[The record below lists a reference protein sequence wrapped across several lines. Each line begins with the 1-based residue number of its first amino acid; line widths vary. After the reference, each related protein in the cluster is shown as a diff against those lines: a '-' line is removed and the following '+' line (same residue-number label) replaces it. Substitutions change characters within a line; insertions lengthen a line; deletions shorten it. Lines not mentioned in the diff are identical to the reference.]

1 MIGFRRLLI
10 ILILYFQKYN
20 SNYYRWSNNLKKE
33 SYLIIFG
40 EYRFKKIRAGAKFQ
54 TLGNYT
60 YFNDSIKPLLFKN
73 DIVDPHDQ
81 RGKEEKE
88 GEKKDSDENS
98 EPMENDDILFSIE
111 AISVMLNQEDP
122 EGLKKILPKIDLLRQ
137 KGITSIPIKQEQ
149 SILLAITEA
158 ASFLEEK

>member
-1 MIGFRRLLI
+1 M
-10 ILILYFQKYN
+10 
-20 SNYYRWSNNLKKE
+20 SS
-33 SYLIIFG
+33 
-40 EYRFKKIRAGAKFQ
+40 KI
-54 TLGNYT
+54 
-60 YFNDSIKPLLFKN
+60 NDSIKPLLFKN

-122 EGLKKILPKIDLLRQ
+122 EEFKKILPKIDLLRQ